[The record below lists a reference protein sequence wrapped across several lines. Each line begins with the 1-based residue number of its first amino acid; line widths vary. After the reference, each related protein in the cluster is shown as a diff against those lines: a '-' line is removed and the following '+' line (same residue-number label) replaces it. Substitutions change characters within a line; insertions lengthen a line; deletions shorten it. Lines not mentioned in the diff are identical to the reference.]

1 MTVAMIKEFDQV
13 HGVTVLQGWG
23 MTEMITLGTTN
34 FPTPEMEQMSDD
46 EKYAIQVKA
55 GKPVFGV
62 EMKIVDSDG
71 NTLPNDG
78 KASGSLLV
86 RGPWII
92 KKYFKADEDAVDKD
106 GWFDTGD
113 ISSIDPDGY
122 MSIVDLSLIHI

>member
-1 MTVAMIKEFDQV
+1 MIKEFDQV

-23 MTEMITLGTTN
+23 MTEMSPLGTTN

-86 RGPWII
+86 EALGLLKNILKLRR
-92 KKYFKADEDAVDKD
+92 
-106 GWFDTGD
+106 
-113 ISSIDPDGY
+113 
-122 MSIVDLSLIHI
+122 ML